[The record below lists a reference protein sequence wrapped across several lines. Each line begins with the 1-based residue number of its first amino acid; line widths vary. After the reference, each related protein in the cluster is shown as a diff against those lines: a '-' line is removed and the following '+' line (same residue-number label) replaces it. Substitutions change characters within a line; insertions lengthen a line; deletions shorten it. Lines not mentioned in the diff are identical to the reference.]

1 MTEPVREFRKQGR
14 WAVDLNFDGGEGG
27 DDAALMR
34 SVSTVNIA
42 CGGHAGD
49 EDSMRRVVCLALAK
63 GVTIHAH
70 PSYEDRANFGR
81 REVAL
86 PPAAIENLVKEQVE
100 ALRNIVR
107 EEEGELTGVKPHGAL
122 YHAAAASPAVAS
134 AVARAVW
141 SVSRNLVLV
150 SAPGS
155 KLLDAGRALG
165 LAVAAEGFV
174 DRGYEAD
181 GSLIPRGA
189 PGALVEDP
197 EAAARCAVSLVLD
210 RQIIARNGQAVPLA
224 VDTLCVHG
232 DTPNASAIAAE
243 VRAALVEAEI
253 VVRSLKGWRPSAEP
267 GVSGPSARL

>member
-1 MTEPVREFRKQGR
+1 MTEPVREFRAKSR
-14 WAVDLNFDGGEGG
+14 YAIDLNFDGGEGG
-27 DDAALMR
+27 DDVALMR
-34 SVSTVNIA
+34 WVSTVNIA

-49 EDSMRRVVCLALAK
+49 EVSMRRVVCLALAK
-63 GVTIHAH
+63 GVAIHAH
-70 PSYEDRANFGR
+70 PSYADRANFGR
-81 REVAL
+81 KDVAL
-86 PPAAIENLVKEQVE
+86 PPAGIEALVKGQVD

-122 YHAAAASPAVAS
+122 YHAAATNEAVAS
-134 AVARAVW
+134 AIARAVW

-150 SAPGS
+150 SSPGS

-165 LAVAAEGFV
+165 LAVAVEGFV

-197 EAAARCAVSLVLD
+197 EAAARCAVSLVFD
-210 RQIIARNGQAVPLA
+210 RRTIARNGQPVPLA

-232 DTPNASAIAAE
+232 DTPNAAAIAAE

-253 VVRSLKGWRPSAEP
+253 VVRSLKGWRPSAP
-267 GVSGPSARL
+267 GSETSSARL

>member
-1 MTEPVREFRKQGR
+1 MTQPVREYRTKGR
-14 WAVDLNFDGGEGG
+14 YAVDLNFDGGEGA

-49 EDSMRRVVCLALAK
+49 EHSMREVARLALSR
-63 GVTIHAH
+63 GVAICAH
-70 PSYEDRANFGR
+70 PSYEDRENFGR
-81 REVAL
+81 APVAL
-86 PPAAIENLVKEQVE
+86 APAAIEGLVKRQVE
-100 ALRNIVR
+100 TLRNVVR

-122 YHAAAASPAVAS
+122 YHAAAADGTVAA
-134 AVARAVW
+134 AVARAIRE
-141 SVSRNLVLV
+141 VSPELVVV
-150 SAPGS
+150 SSPGS

-181 GSLIPRGA
+181 GSLVPRGA

-197 EAAARCAVSLVLD
+197 AAAARCALAIVFE
-210 RQIIARNGQAVPLA
+210 RQTVARNGQAVPVA
-224 VDTLCVHG
+224 ADTLSLHG
-232 DTPNASAIAAE
+232 DTPNAAAIAAE

-253 VVRSLKGWRPSAEP
+253 IVRSLKGWRPA
-267 GVSGPSARL
+267 A

>member
-1 MTEPVREFRKQGR
+1 MTEPVREFRTKGR
-14 WAVDLNFDGGEGG
+14 YAVDLNFDGGEGG

-49 EDSMRRVVCLALAK
+49 AASMRQVVRLALAK
-63 GVTIHAH
+63 GVAIHAH
-70 PSYEDRANFGR
+70 PSFEDRANFGR
-81 REVAL
+81 KDVAL
-86 PPAAIENLVKEQVE
+86 SPAAIEALVKGQVE

-122 YHAAAASPAVAS
+122 YHAAAAREAVAS
-134 AVARAVW
+134 AVARGVW
-141 SVSRNLVLV
+141 SVSRNLVVV
-150 SAPGS
+150 SCPGS
-155 KLLDAGRALG
+155 KLLAAGRALG
-165 LAVAAEGFV
+165 LVVAAEGFV
-174 DRGYEAD
+174 DRGYETD
-181 GSLIPRGA
+181 GSLVPRGK

-197 EAAARCAVSLVLD
+197 FAAARAALSLVLE
-210 RQIIARNGQAVPLA
+210 RRTVARNGQSIPLA

-253 VVRSLKGWRPSAEP
+253 VVRSLKGWRPAAEP
-267 GVSGPSARL
+267 GVDAPSARL

>member
-1 MTEPVREFRKQGR
+1 MKGQ
-14 WAVDLNFDGGEGG
+14 VD
-27 DDAALMR
+27 
-34 SVSTVNIA
+34 
-42 CGGHAGD
+42 
-49 EDSMRRVVCLALAK
+49 
-63 GVTIHAH
+63 
-70 PSYEDRANFGR
+70 
-81 REVAL
+81 
-86 PPAAIENLVKEQVE
+86 

-150 SAPGS
+150 SSPGS

-181 GSLIPRGA
+181 GSLVPRGA

-197 EAAARCAVSLVLD
+197 AAAARCALSLVLE
-210 RQIIARNGQAVPLA
+210 RRTVARNGQAVPLA

-253 VVRSLKGWRPSAEP
+253 VVRSLKGWRPA
-267 GVSGPSARL
+267 A

>member
-14 WAVDLNFDGGEGG
+14 YAVDLNFDGGEGG
-27 DDAALMR
+27 DDEALMR

-49 EDSMRRVVCLALAK
+49 VVSMRRVVRLALAK
-63 GVTIHAH
+63 GVAIQAH

-81 REVAL
+81 KEVAL
-86 PPAAIENLVKEQVE
+86 APAGIEALVKEQVD

-107 EEEGELTGVKPHGAL
+107 QEEGELTGVKPHGAL
-122 YHAAAASPAVAS
+122 YHAAATSPVVAS

-141 SVSRNLVLV
+141 SVSRALVLV
-150 SAPGS
+150 SSPGS

-181 GSLIPRGA
+181 GSLVPRGD
-189 PGALVEDP
+189 PGALIEDP
-197 EAAARCAVSLVLD
+197 AAAARCAVSLVHE
-210 RQIIARNGQAVPLA
+210 RRTVARNGRSIPLA

-232 DTPNASAIAAE
+232 DTPNAPAIAAE

-253 VVRSLKGWRPSAEP
+253 IVRSLKGWRPAAPGAE
-267 GVSGPSARL
+267 GASARV

>member
-14 WAVDLNFDGGEGG
+14 FAVDLNFDGGEGG
-27 DDAALMR
+27 EDAALMR
-34 SVSTVNIA
+34 WVSTVNIA

-49 EDSMRRVVCLALAK
+49 EVSMRRVVRLALAK
-63 GVTIHAH
+63 GVAIHAH

-81 REVAL
+81 SPVAL
-86 PPAAIENLVKEQVE
+86 APAVIEALVKGQVE

-122 YHAAAASPAVAS
+122 YHAAATSPSVAT

-141 SVSRNLVLV
+141 SVSRALVLV
-150 SAPGS
+150 SSPGS

-181 GSLIPRGA
+181 GSLVPRGA
-189 PGALVEDP
+189 PGALVENP
-197 EAAARCAVSLVLD
+197 AAAARCARALVLEH
-210 RQIIARNGQAVPLA
+210 RTVARNGQAVFLA

-232 DTPNASAIAAE
+232 DTPNAPAIAAE
-243 VRAALVEAEI
+243 VRAALVEAEVI
-253 VVRSLKGWRPSAEP
+253 VRSLKGWRPA
-267 GVSGPSARL
+267 A

>member
-14 WAVDLNFDGGEGG
+14 YAVDLSFDGGEGG
-27 DDAALMR
+27 DDEALMR
-34 SVSTVNIA
+34 WVSTVNIA

-49 EDSMRRVVCLALAK
+49 EVSMRKVVCLALAK

-81 REVAL
+81 SPVAL
-86 PPAAIENLVKEQVE
+86 GPAAVEALVRAQVE
-100 ALRNIVR
+100 TLRNIVR

-122 YHAAAASPAVAS
+122 YHEAASNPDVAS
-134 AVARAVW
+134 AVARAVR
-141 SVSRNLVLV
+141 SVSKNLVLV
-150 SAPGS
+150 SSPGS
-155 KLLDAGRALG
+155 KLLDAGRAIG

-197 EAAARCAVSLVLD
+197 AAAARCAVSLVHD
-210 RQIIARNGQAVPLA
+210 RQTVARNGQTIPLA
-224 VDTLCVHG
+224 VDTLCVHS
-232 DTPNASAIAAE
+232 DTPNAVAIAAE
-243 VRAALVEAEI
+243 VREALVEAEI
-253 VVRSLKGWRPSAEP
+253 VVRSLKGWRPAAEQGAP
-267 GVSGPSARL
+267 GASARV

>member
-1 MTEPVREFRKQGR
+1 MTEPVREFRAKSR
-14 WAVDLNFDGGEGG
+14 YAVDLNYDGGEGG
-27 DDAALMR
+27 DDAEMMR
-34 SVSTVNIA
+34 WVSTVNIA

-49 EDSMRRVVCLALAK
+49 EASMRKVVCLALAK
-63 GVTIHAH
+63 GVSIHAH
-70 PSYEDRANFGR
+70 PSYEDRTNFGR

-86 PPAAIENLVKEQVE
+86 APDAIEALVKGQVD

-122 YHAAAASPAVAS
+122 YHAAAANPVVAS

-141 SVSRNLVLV
+141 SVSRALVLV

-197 EAAARCAVSLVLD
+197 AAAARCAVSLVFE
-210 RQIIARNGQAVPLA
+210 RQTIARNGQAVPLA

-232 DTPNASAIAAE
+232 DTPNACAIAAE
-243 VRAALVEAEI
+243 VRAALIEAEI
-253 VVRSLKGWRPSAEP
+253 VVRSLKGWRPGTESGIA
-267 GVSGPSARL
+267 GPSARL

>member
-14 WAVDLNFDGGEGG
+14 YAVDLNFDGGEGG

-49 EDSMRRVVCLALAK
+49 EVSMRRVVRLALAK
-63 GVTIHAH
+63 GVAIQAH

-81 REVAL
+81 NAVAL
-86 PPAAIENLVKEQVE
+86 APAGIEALVKEQVE

-107 EEEGELTGVKPHGAL
+107 EEGGELTGVKPHGAL

-141 SVSRNLVLV
+141 SVSRALVLV
-150 SAPGS
+150 SSPGS

-181 GSLIPRGA
+181 GSLVPRGA

-197 EAAARCAVSLVLD
+197 AAAARCALSLVLE
-210 RQIIARNGQAVPLA
+210 RRTVARNGQPVPLA

-232 DTPNASAIAAE
+232 DTPNAPAIAAE

-253 VVRSLKGWRPSAEP
+253 IVRSLKGWRPA
-267 GVSGPSARL
+267 A